1 MSWQETPQH
10 VQSHKR
16 WTSHPAF
23 LCKTIISS
31 RRNGARAPQSNLVAE
46 NFMVSDCIGSA
57 CSSQTNSWLWQN
69 HGHRCLRLL
78 GHIRTEC
85 RLWTPVPGS
94 LLYHSSSVSCS
105 IFSILRGLRHWN
117 VSLDNFI
124 WSELCGEKRRG
135 NPSLAWKHWQN
146 EPKPATKTQA
156 EGLPWLKGRRGKQEV
171 VEFHV
176 PFDACNPRLSKLKA
190 RFKLKHFRPPWLVKT
205 KSSNRNSNYKTQPAH
220 MCSLH
225 KSTERERGRARVR
238 LGLCMGFV
246 HFHDAK
252 IEVESFLQAN
262 SGYTKRVTR
271 LTSH

>member
-1 MSWQETPQH
+1 MQDIARPSLAVGETGPVLHNPTWWQKTSWSVIALGLPAQGKQIHGCDRTMDTGACAY
-10 VQSHKR
+10 
-16 WTSHPAF
+16 WATSELNAGCEP
-23 LCKTIISS
+23 LC
-31 RRNGARAPQSNLVAE
+31 LVA
-46 NFMVSDCIGSA
+46 
-57 CSSQTNSWLWQN
+57 SSTTLPQY
-69 HGHRCLRLL
+69 HAAFF
-78 GHIRTEC
+78 
-85 RLWTPVPGS
+85 
-94 LLYHSSSVSCS
+94 LYCVDY
-105 IFSILRGLRHWN
+105 
-117 VSLDNFI
+117 VDNFI